1 MTQQDLE
8 KLFSPFGAIITSRI
22 LSDNVT
28 GLSKGVGFVRYDRR
42 QEAEAAIA
50 KLNGV
55 VPVGGVDP
63 ITVKFANNPAAN
75 TQKTGLQVINVFRL
89 INELLHSST
98 TCTLSKYVTGE

>member
-1 MTQQDLE
+1 M
-8 KLFSPFGAIITSRI
+8 
-22 LSDNVT
+22 
-28 GLSKGVGFVRYDRR
+28 RYDRR

-75 TQKTGLQVINVFRL
+75 TQKSPLQVGQSPEDTRLLQAASALMNPLALLGAQSRRLPGPIHHTPTSRFR
-89 INELLHSST
+89 
-98 TCTLSKYVTGE
+98 YAV